1 MLKATLPLSP
11 TFGVCIRKDLRE
23 EKAFEFLFL
32 FSFVNMKKK
41 EREKERGYFPLKF
54 KKGKRKRLLS
64 FKIQK
69 GESFHNGVLRHILS
83 HLFSLVALPSLL
95 AHGQG
100 GPKRQGVLSLLSLG
114 SKGLKSRPKYLPLTH
129 KKTPPHA

>member
-11 TFGVCIRKDLRE
+11 TFGVLHKKRFKRRKGVRILVS
-23 EKAFEFLFL
+23 LF
-32 FSFVNMKKK
+32 FC
-41 EREKERGYFPLKF
+41 EYEKEGKGKGKRLLFFKNLK
-54 KKGKRKRLLS
+54 KRKRLLS